1 MYRLDV
7 RRVHGKSIKQIT
19 ISEQALI
26 DTDMLVIGR

>member
-19 ISEQALI
+19 LSEQAI
-26 DTDMLVIGR
+26 INTDMLIIGK